1 MGEPIHCCRSVAG
14 SVNRTLN
21 DPAYTCLRGAGAQ
34 RAQESTFRAEATGT
48 GLDPASRS
56 AIASSKSDQQPLR
69 RLSAGR
75 NHAMDLLEPTTAAA
89 LSAALSLLVAALWL
103 RRRYVMS
110 HAIEANESLDT
121 VQAWPPQAV
130 RVMTL
135 GERQAFEILRR
146 ALPGHVVLAQVPL
159 SRFISVPTRFPYAQW
174 LQRAGRLGVDL
185 LVCDFSSRAVAAVE
199 VRTHDESAR
208 SARRHQRLVEV
219 LRAAGVKVHEWNE
232 DDLPSVADARD
243 LFYPKAGPAAG
254 AEVAMTRAGRPL
266 IPVAE
271 IQEML
276 ADGDAT
282 DYGQLEPVPSGFFE
296 DEEPRLKQ
304 RAA

>member
-1 MGEPIHCCRSVAG
+1 MNLLDSTSAVVLFGAVA
-14 SVNRTLN
+14 L
-21 DPAYTCLRGAGAQ
+21 L
-34 RAQESTFRAEATGT
+34 
-48 GLDPASRS
+48 LS
-56 AIASSKSDQQPLR
+56 ALLLR
-69 RLSAGR
+69 RHYATPR
-75 NHAMDLLEPTTAAA
+75 MNQPD
-89 LSAALSLLVAALWL
+89 
-103 RRRYVMS
+103 
-110 HAIEANESLDT
+110 ESLDT

-159 SRFISVPTRFPYAQW
+159 SRFISVPTRFPYSQW

-199 VRTHDESAR
+199 VRTSDESAR
-208 SARRHQRLVEV
+208 SAKRHHRLVEV
-219 LRAAGVKVHEWNE
+219 LRAAGVTVHEWNE
-232 DDLPSVADARD
+232 DDLPSVGEARD
-243 LFYPKAGPAAG
+243 MLFPKADSAEQAVAVSAG
-254 AEVAMTRAGRPL
+254 GRAL

-271 IQEML
+271 IQELL

-296 DEEPRLKQ
+296 DEDPRLARQ
-304 RAA
+304 AA

>member
-1 MGEPIHCCRSVAG
+1 
-14 SVNRTLN
+14 
-21 DPAYTCLRGAGAQ
+21 
-34 RAQESTFRAEATGT
+34 
-48 GLDPASRS
+48 
-56 AIASSKSDQQPLR
+56 
-69 RLSAGR
+69 
-75 NHAMDLLEPTTAAA
+75 MDLLEPTTAAILGA
-89 LSAALSLLVAALWL
+89 LALLAALWL
-103 RRRYVMS
+103 RRRL
-110 HAIEANESLDT
+110 AGPRTTAAEDTLDT

-208 SARRHQRLVEV
+208 SAKRHQRLVEV

-232 DDLPSVADARD
+232 DDLPSVAEARD
-243 LFYPKAGPAAG
+243 MFFPKAPVTAEH
-254 AEVAMTRAGRPL
+254 EVAVSPNGRPL

-276 ADGDAT
+276 AEGDTT

-296 DEEPRLKQ
+296 DEDPRLTR

>member
-1 MGEPIHCCRSVAG
+1 M
-14 SVNRTLN
+14 NL
-21 DPAYTCLRGAGAQ
+21 
-34 RAQESTFRAEATGT
+34 
-48 GLDPASRS
+48 LDP
-56 AIASSKSDQQPLR
+56 
-69 RLSAGR
+69 
-75 NHAMDLLEPTTAAA
+75 TAAA
-89 LSAALSLLVAALWL
+89 ALLAAIALLMSALWL
-103 RRRYVMS
+103 RRR
-110 HAIEANESLDT
+110 HAAPRPDITTDESLDT

-135 GERQAFEILRR
+135 GERQAFEVLRR

-199 VRTHDESAR
+199 VRTADESAR
-208 SARRHQRLVEV
+208 SAKRHQRLVEV
-219 LRAAGVKVHEWNE
+219 LRAAGVTVHEWDE
-232 DDLPSVADARD
+232 DNLPNVTQARA
-243 LFYPKAGPAAG
+243 LFLPKAAAA
-254 AEVAMTRAGRPL
+254 AEEEVQAVTPGGRAL

-271 IQEML
+271 IQELL
-276 ADGDAT
+276 AKGDTT

-296 DEEPRLKQ
+296 DEDPRLAR

>member
-1 MGEPIHCCRSVAG
+1 M
-14 SVNRTLN
+14 NL
-21 DPAYTCLRGAGAQ
+21 
-34 RAQESTFRAEATGT
+34 
-48 GLDPASRS
+48 LDP
-56 AIASSKSDQQPLR
+56 
-69 RLSAGR
+69 
-75 NHAMDLLEPTTAAA
+75 TAAA
-89 LSAALSLLVAALWL
+89 ALLAAIALLMSALWL
-103 RRRYVMS
+103 RRRHSAPRPNIVD
-110 HAIEANESLDT
+110 ETLDT

-199 VRTHDESAR
+199 VRTADESAR
-208 SARRHQRLVEV
+208 SAKRHQRLVEV
-219 LRAAGVKVHEWNE
+219 LRAAGVTVHEWDE
-232 DDLPSVADARD
+232 DNLPSLAQARA
-243 LFYPKAGPAAG
+243 LFLPNAAAAAE
-254 AEVAMTRAGRPL
+254 AEVQAVTPGGRTL

-271 IQEML
+271 IQELL
-276 ADGDAT
+276 AEGDTT

-296 DEEPRLKQ
+296 DEDPRLAR